1 MNNKI
6 IKKHMKTI
14 LFFLT
19 MWVLAMFYLFLKTK

>member
-19 MWVLAMFYLFLKTK
+19 MWVLAMVYMILNS